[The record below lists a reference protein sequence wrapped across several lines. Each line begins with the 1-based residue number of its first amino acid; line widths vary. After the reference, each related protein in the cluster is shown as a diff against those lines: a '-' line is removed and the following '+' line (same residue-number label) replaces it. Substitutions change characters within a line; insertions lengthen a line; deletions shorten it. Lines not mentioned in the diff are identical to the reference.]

1 MSKSKIFSSDN
12 ICKVSP
18 HILQDINLYDDL
30 NDINISG
37 YIESFFHKLFGSYF
51 HVNYINSVTSGNIIA
66 LKNNN
71 ISEIICSKNS
81 HIYKY
86 EKREFDNVYPLKYE
100 LLDEINGKINIDKLA
115 YLAHKIN
122 LSSHVLVITIP
133 TEYGI
138 IYTDEEVLLLL
149 EIAINSNI
157 KIHIDGARLFYYT
170 NSFSEAY
177 KKLFDYAESITIS
190 FTKFGTL
197 FGEVL
202 LLKEN
207 NNIKNLQIEC
217 LQKISKSNYIP
228 KQIYTFLENDCHIIY
243 PLQSIKLTQYFKSK
257 ILEKIQGNSLI
268 LPVEANIL
276 YVKLSKPS
284 IKNLSERY
292 SLSLSSNYKNTIRIV
307 CNYSNTIEEIN
318 EFCKYILA

>member
-1 MSKSKIFSSDN
+1 MSNLKNFSSDN

-18 HILQDINLYDDL
+18 HIVQNLNLYDGL
-30 NDINISG
+30 SDINISH
-37 YIESFFHKLFGSYF
+37 YIGDFFHKLFGVYF
-51 HVNYINSVTSGNIIA
+51 HVNYINSVTAGNIMA

-71 ISEIICSKNS
+71 ISKIICSKNS

-86 EKREFDNVYPLKYE
+86 EKREFDNLYPLKYE
-100 LLDEINGKINIDKLA
+100 LLDEINGKINIDELA

-138 IYTDEEVLLLL
+138 IYSDEEILHLL
-149 EIAINSNI
+149 EVAINSNI
-157 KIHIDGARLFYYT
+157 KIHIDGARFFYYT
-170 NSFSEAY
+170 KSISEAY

-207 NNIKNLQIEC
+207 DNIKSIQLEC
-217 LQKISKSNYIP
+217 LSIGI
-228 KQIYTFLENDCHIIY
+228 EN
-243 PLQSIKLTQYFKSK
+243 
-257 ILEKIQGNSLI
+257 
-268 LPVEANIL
+268 
-276 YVKLSKPS
+276 
-284 IKNLSERY
+284 
-292 SLSLSSNYKNTIRIV
+292 
-307 CNYSNTIEEIN
+307 
-318 EFCKYILA
+318 